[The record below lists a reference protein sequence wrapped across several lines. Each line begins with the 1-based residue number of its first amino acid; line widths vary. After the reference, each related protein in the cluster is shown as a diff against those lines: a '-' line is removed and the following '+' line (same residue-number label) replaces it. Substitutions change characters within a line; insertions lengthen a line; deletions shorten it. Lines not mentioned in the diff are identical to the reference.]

1 MFHALSQVCKLVKIY
16 KVTVAY
22 DLICFVH
29 LQYYQSTVLYA
40 LPPNLNIFSLLV
52 ILEQACKGPV

>member
-1 MFHALSQVCKLVKIY
+1 MHCVSSMQISKTI

-22 DLICFVH
+22 DLIICFVH

-40 LPPNLNIFSLLV
+40 LPPNLNVFSLLV
-52 ILEQACKGPV
+52 ILEQACKGPL